1 MGIPPQE
8 VDRDGTT
15 CPYVMTYP
23 SSPHLAAEIDRENE
37 YLKYEGKVTMIG
49 NFSEAFAGIFGGL
62 LATFSLRLPF
72 YCQILI
78 AFIGIPAALTLQEF
92 NVKTKIVNPL
102 ANIWKIIRY
111 SLFTNK
117 SLCYDI
123 MFSGIIGAATLT
135 LAYSQQDLGNKKCI
149 ESRG

>member
-1 MGIPPQE
+1 MLH
-8 VDRDGTT
+8 
-15 CPYVMTYP
+15 Y
-23 SSPHLAAEIDRENE
+23 DRENE

-92 NVKTKIVNPL
+92 NVNT
-102 ANIWKIIRY
+102 
-111 SLFTNK
+111 
-117 SLCYDI
+117 
-123 MFSGIIGAATLT
+123 
-135 LAYSQQDLGNKKCI
+135 
-149 ESRG
+149 